1 MAMYLSA
8 IVALTIFMALPDVWF
23 YLKMKRKVRFKWLR
37 LLSLLPLLLFVLSFF
52 YIRYGLRHSHDF
64 LLTSKMSWIFIALS
78 AIYTPKI
85 IFIVFY
91 YVNRLY
97 NRTFNKR
104 THVFNQI
111 GFGLGVFFI
120 GVIAYGVVICRT
132 NFQLK
137 EQVME
142 VADLPESFDGYK
154 IALFADFHLG
164 NWNQKY
170 SIMEPIIEMINKT
183 DADIIVFAGDL
194 INNFHQE
201 TIGWEDSF
209 NSLKSKDGIYAVL
222 GNHDY
227 GDYTHWPT
235 PAHKA
240 KNLEQTKENIRKLGF
255 QLLLNENTDLIKGS
269 DTISLVGVENFGSG
283 HFDDYA
289 DLKKALEGTPK
300 ERKKILISHD
310 PNHWKAEVVGK
321 EKDIFLT
328 LSGHTHAGQFGIVRG
343 VIKISPAAFI
353 FPEWDGLYGSDEQYL
368 YVNRGIGYV
377 GIPMRLGVPPEI
389 TLITLKRKGN

>member
-1 MAMYLSA
+1 MYLSA

-37 LLSLLPLLLFVLSFF
+37 LLSLLPLLLFVFTFF

-64 LLTSKMSWIFIALS
+64 LLISKISWIFIAIS

-97 NRTFNKR
+97 NRIFDKR
-104 THVFNQI
+104 THIFRQI
-111 GFGLGVFFI
+111 GFGLGVFFVGI
-120 GVIAYGVVICRT
+120 IAYGVVICRT

-137 EQVME
+137 KQVVE
-142 VADLPESFDGYK
+142 VTDLPESFDGYK
-154 IALFADFHLG
+154 IVLFADFHLG
-164 NWNQKY
+164 NWNRKY

-183 DADIIVFAGDL
+183 DADIIIFAGDL

-201 TIGWEDSF
+201 TIGWEEYF
-209 NSLKSKDGIYAVL
+209 RQLKSKDGMYAVL

-227 GDYTHWPT
+227 GDYTNWQT
-235 PAHKA
+235 PEHKA
-240 KNLEQTKENIRKLGF
+240 KNLEQTKENIRSLSF
-255 QLLLNENTDLIKGS
+255 RLLLNENTDLIKGN
-269 DTISLVGVENFGSG
+269 DTISLVGVENFGSV
-283 HFDDYA
+283 HFDNYA
-289 DLKKALEGTPK
+289 DLKKALEGIPK

-310 PNHWKAEVVGK
+310 PNHWNAEIVDK
-321 EKDIFLT
+321 RKDIFLT
-328 LSGHTHAGQFGIVRG
+328 VSGHTHAGQMGFVRG
-343 VIKISPAAFI
+343 NFKISPAALI
-353 FPEWDGLYGSDEQYL
+353 YPEWDGLYSSDEQHI

-377 GIPMRLGVPPEI
+377 GIPMRIGVPPEI
-389 TLITLKRKGN
+389 TLITLKKKEK